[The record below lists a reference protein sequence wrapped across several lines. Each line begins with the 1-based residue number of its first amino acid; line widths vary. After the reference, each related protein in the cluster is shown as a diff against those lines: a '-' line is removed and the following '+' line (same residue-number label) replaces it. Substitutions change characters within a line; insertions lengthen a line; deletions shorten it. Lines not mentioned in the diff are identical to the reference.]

1 MKKWK
6 SFRYLVFLC
15 IGGMIFFVIMG
26 YPEKIREEILPT
38 LRYVQKEERISL
50 ELLAEVM
57 AKETQKKENAEAEK
71 EDIQGDI
78 TDQNVEEDTIQT
90 DIDDGPETETE
101 EALPEEK
108 VRYFGDADE
117 HYFDD
122 AVFIGDSR
130 VVGLYEYG
138 GLDNATFYCASGM
151 SLRGVFGPPNR
162 RFKDGNWKE
171 NIADSLQQNTF
182 GKIYIML
189 GINDMGTG
197 DLNYFAT
204 CYQDMIS
211 QIRMWQPDA
220 IIFIQS
226 IMGVTKERS
235 NQGDYIN
242 NEGIQA
248 RNEILKAMDNG
259 TDIFYLDVNSAVC
272 DEEGYLTAEYTSD
285 GVHFYAKYIYLWTD
299 YLTSHALLEK

>member
-6 SFRYLVFLC
+6 SYRYLVFLC

-26 YPEKIREEILPT
+26 YPEKIREKVLPT
-38 LRYVQKEERISL
+38 LRYVQKEERLSL
-50 ELLAEVM
+50 DLLAEVM
-57 AKETQKKENAEAEK
+57 AKENQKQENAEDQTDSK
-71 EDIQGDI
+71 EDL
-78 TDQNVEEDTIQT
+78 TEQN
-90 DIDDGPETETE
+90 TE
-101 EALPEEK
+101 ENTESSESEGEAEVAEEEPLPEEK
-108 VRYFGDADE
+108 VRYFGNADE

-122 AVFIGDSR
+122 AAFIGDSR

-197 DLNYFAT
+197 DLNYFTT

-226 IMGVTKERS
+226 IMAVTEERS
-235 NQGDYIN
+235 GQGDYIN

-248 RNEILKAMDNG
+248 RNEILKTMDNG
-259 TDIFYLDVNSAVC
+259 TDIFYLDVNSVVC
-272 DEEGYLTAEYTSD
+272 DEKGYLKAEYTSD
-285 GVHFYAKYIYLWTD
+285 GVHLYAKYIYLWTD
-299 YLTSHALLEK
+299 YLKSHAAIEK